1 MHPLREEGVLPTAR
15 STCGNFLE
23 ACDKMPELPEVETLV
38 RGLRETLPGRRI
50 LSVRLGKTDFMDDP
64 AAIERGAPGRRI
76 EGVERYGKFLLLRL
90 SPMHGAANGNAAR
103 ASLLVHLGM
112 TGRLAP
118 SPSALPCEKHTHA
131 CFALDDGRELRYTD
145 ARRFGRMAFFEEGP
159 LREQLRPLGADP
171 LEVSEEEFA
180 QRIRTRRARIK
191 ALLLDQ
197 HVLRGVGNIYADESL
212 WRAKIHPSRHGAQLT
227 RRQTESLRCALR
239 EILERAILLRGS
251 SISDFVDAAGE
262 PGEYQRR
269 HRAYARE
276 GKPCYRCRTPIRRIQ
291 VAGRSSYYCPRCQPA
306 PRPRVGGQNDKNS
319 RNANRK

>member
-1 MHPLREEGVLPTAR
+1 
-15 STCGNFLE
+15 
-23 ACDKMPELPEVETLV
+23 
-38 RGLRETLPGRRI
+38 
-50 LSVRLGKTDFMDDP
+50 MDDP

-171 LEVSEEEFA
+171 LDVSEEEFA

-212 WRAKIHPSRHGAQLT
+212 WRGKSQPGRGGAQLP
-227 RRQTESLRCALR
+227 RRQTESLR
-239 EILERAILLRGS
+239 RAFPGSLGRPLPPPGS
-251 SISDFVDAAGE
+251 SLSGFLGGAGE
-262 PGEYQRR
+262 PG
-269 HRAYARE
+269 
-276 GKPCYRCRTPIRRIQ
+276 GKQ
-291 VAGRSSYYCPRCQPA
+291 AGRRA
-306 PRPRVGGQNDKNS
+306 FRR
-319 RNANRK
+319 